1 VKGKTMSEDPG
12 FDLEKAHRFFSAECF
27 NRAWDLIDKPS
38 RAPDEDQTM
47 LQLGLVSLWHWTQRS
62 DRKPINLSVGN
73 WQVSRIYTLLGQA
86 DPARQYGQTSL
97 HLSQEAG
104 DFPFYRGY
112 AFEAL
117 ARAES
122 ISRDSAKMEEYLQK
136 ALELS
141 EKIPDPDDKEQLLAD
156 LATIK

>member
-1 VKGKTMSEDPG
+1 MSENPG

-38 RAPDEDQTM
+38 RTRDEDQTM

-73 WQVSRIYTLLGQA
+73 WQVSRIYSLLGQA
-86 DPARQYGQTSL
+86 GPARQYGQMSL
-97 HLSQEAG
+97 QLSQEAG

-141 EKIPDPDDKEQLLAD
+141 EKIPDPDDKKQLLAD